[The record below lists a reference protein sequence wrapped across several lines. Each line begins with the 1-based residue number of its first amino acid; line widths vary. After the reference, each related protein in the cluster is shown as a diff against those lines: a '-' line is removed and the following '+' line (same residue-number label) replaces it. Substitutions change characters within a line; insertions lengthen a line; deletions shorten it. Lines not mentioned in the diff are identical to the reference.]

1 MVVSELESMDS
12 SILLLSIVLV
22 LTWGFHAAL
31 CKNNKDI
38 PVINNDSP
46 IEMCIH
52 FKSCSTGSMQQTCL
66 KYDKK
71 LTPAQVTNDSGIQ
84 DIYLEMFPTIVT
96 STFDTGGQVCTLKS
110 LINKQ
115 TRINK
120 YRRKIFSFVT

>member
-1 MVVSELESMDS
+1 MVVSELESMAS
-12 SILLLSIVLV
+12 SILLLSILI

-38 PVINNDSP
+38 PVINNDSAN
-46 IEMCIH
+46 EMCIH
-52 FKSCSTGSMQQTCL
+52 FKSCSTGSMQQKCL

-84 DIYLEMFPTIVT
+84 NIYLEMFPTIVT

-115 TRINK
+115 K

>member
-1 MVVSELESMDS
+1 MVVSELKSMLAT
-12 SILLLSIVLV
+12 ILLIAILPVGLHLV
-22 LTWGFHAAL
+22 L
-31 CKNNKDI
+31 CNKNI
-38 PVINNDSP
+38 PVIHKDSP

-96 STFDTGGQVCTLKS
+96 STFDTGGQVCTGGPIDL
-110 LINKQ
+110 NQ
-115 TRINK
+115 TLAVFFYLYYYFNH
-120 YRRKIFSFVT
+120 